1 MIGST
6 WNKWDLHIH
15 SPLTHINNNYIGKD
29 INLFVDEVIKNEL
42 KLIAVTNY
50 WFFAE
55 NELEIIKAKFKER
68 KYPICILA
76 NAEFRIAQPN
86 KSGEWINVHAVF
98 SEHISTDRINKALSR
113 INLQNTTD
121 DKKTIWCCKDSMDES
136 KIKFDE
142 AIIDYDTL
150 SKGLNNAFTLG
161 KDFFIAICPN
171 GYGGFQPEKTE
182 GRSVAVAKEI
192 DKLGDIVLGRAR
204 DRDFFLL
211 DTRYEDAPKKPVFV
225 CSDAHILGDIGSKFT
240 WVKAKPTFQ
249 GLRQTIFEPE
259 ERVQQSSDFIEL
271 NYIKPHFS
279 RIALEGNIFS
289 ETDLSFKTQA
299 IPLNKNMVS
308 IIGGRGTGKSIFLD
322 AMKAVLMPGIT
333 LSSDRD
339 LSTNGVSVFLDKGY
353 GEESSILFNSQ
364 TASPYNYLHVS
375 QGDIVNFAKKPE
387 SLSNEIKRM
396 LGIKDKEYDSVN
408 SNLLLDNLSK
418 YRGFVDYWTLTDSEN
433 NRVNTD
439 AFQQKI
445 INDNKKLTETL
456 TNPKNKSLISD
467 YQKNSES
474 INKSQLAY
482 DKTQELLSFISR
494 NISEINDR
502 IGLYNNLDAVTPK
515 LPPLLDIQ
523 HTLLLNK
530 NLEAIKNRIED
541 IKLKNDEIKKGFI
554 EQGINQDISSL
565 LSKLSE
571 YQENIDRA
579 KSKINEINENK
590 SRYFTYVKE
599 RSEYAIKYKDFI
611 EEQASEIRRLYDSL
625 QTNNDSWNE
634 EQNHIVQDILSDIN
648 ISGRV
653 IFDNDKFYKGLEECI
668 NKGKFRASNEK
679 STKQKLIETFNVRSY
694 EDFFTLVNNDKIINS
709 DGGSE
714 LISIEDFFWKN
725 EYFNQ
730 GGRYELMHYLFSP
743 ERIKGYLYVNAE
755 FTYKGKTV
763 DKLSVGQRGT
773 FYVSLKLATD
783 PFGSPFVFDQPE
795 DDLDNSFIMK
805 QLVPLFKKIKKYR
818 QVIIVTHNANLVI
831 NSDSEQVIVAN
842 YDGSMISYEVGAIED
857 GDIKLQEGI
866 RHHICSILEGGHV
879 AFSVREKKY
888 GIQ

>member
-1 MIGST
+1 
-6 WNKWDLHIH
+6 
-15 SPLTHINNNYIGKD
+15 
-29 INLFVDEVIKNEL
+29 
-42 KLIAVTNY
+42 
-50 WFFAE
+50 
-55 NELEIIKAKFKER
+55 
-68 KYPICILA
+68 
-76 NAEFRIAQPN
+76 
-86 KSGEWINVHAVF
+86 
-98 SEHISTDRINKALSR
+98 
-113 INLQNTTD
+113 
-121 DKKTIWCCKDSMDES
+121 
-136 KIKFDE
+136 
-142 AIIDYDTL
+142 
-150 SKGLNNAFTLG
+150 
-161 KDFFIAICPN
+161 
-171 GYGGFQPEKTE
+171 
-182 GRSVAVAKEI
+182 
-192 DKLGDIVLGRAR
+192 
-204 DRDFFLL
+204 
-211 DTRYEDAPKKPVFV
+211 
-225 CSDAHILGDIGSKFT
+225 
-240 WVKAKPTFQ
+240 
-249 GLRQTIFEPE
+249 
-259 ERVQQSSDFIEL
+259 
-271 NYIKPHFS
+271 
-279 RIALEGNIFS
+279 
-289 ETDLSFKTQA
+289 
-299 IPLNKNMVS
+299 
-308 IIGGRGTGKSIFLD
+308 
-322 AMKAVLMPGIT
+322 KAVLMPGIT
-333 LSSDRD
+333 FSSDRN
-339 LSTNGVSVFLDKGY
+339 LSTDGVGVFLDKGY
-353 GEESSILFNSQ
+353 GDESSILFNSQ

-375 QGDIVNFAKKPE
+375 QGDIVNFAKNPE

-418 YRGFVDYWTLTDSEN
+418 YRRFVDYWTLTDSEN

-439 AFQQKI
+439 EFQKKI
-445 INDNKKLTETL
+445 INDNQKLTETL

-482 DKTQELLSFISR
+482 DKTQDLLSFISR
-494 NISEINDR
+494 SFSEINDR
-502 IGLYNNLDAVTPK
+502 IEIYNNLDAVDSK
-515 LPPLLDIQ
+515 LPPVLDMQ
-523 HTLLLNK
+523 HVTLLNN
-530 NLEAIKNRIED
+530 NLETIKNRIEE

-571 YQENIDRA
+571 YQENIDKA
-579 KSKINEINENK
+579 KSKINEIVENK

-611 EEQASEIRRLYDSL
+611 EGQASEIQRLYDSL
-625 QTNNDSWNE
+625 HINNDSWNE
-634 EQNHIVQDILSDIN
+634 EQNHIVKDILSDIN
-648 ISGRV
+648 ISGKV
-653 IFDNDKFYKGLEECI
+653 IFDNEKFYNGLEECI
-668 NKGKFRASNEK
+668 NRGKFRASNEK
-679 STKQKLIETFNVRSY
+679 STKQKLIETFNVRTY
-694 EDFFTLVNNDKIINS
+694 DDFFKLVNNEKVINS

-714 LISIEDFFWKN
+714 LISIEDFFWKS

-743 ERIKGYLYVNAE
+743 ERMKGYLYVNAE

-842 YDGSMISYEVGAIED
+842 YDGSIISYEVGAIED
-857 GDIKLQEGI
+857 GDIKLQDGI